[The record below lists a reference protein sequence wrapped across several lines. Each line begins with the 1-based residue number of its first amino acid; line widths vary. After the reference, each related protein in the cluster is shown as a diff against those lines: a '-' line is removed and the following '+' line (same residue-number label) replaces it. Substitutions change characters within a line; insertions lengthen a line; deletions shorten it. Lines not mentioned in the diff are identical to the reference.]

1 MPEFPGAY
9 RERSMLLPA
18 DDKPMPTAD
27 ASRLM
32 EDMGFRV
39 APATLAVKRVRGGG
53 PEYVKFGRRVLYK
66 PSALREWI
74 EGQARVLTNTSQAA

>member
-1 MPEFPGAY
+1 
-9 RERSMLLPA
+9 MLLA
-18 DDKPMPTAD
+18 TDDKPITTPA
-27 ASRLM
+27 ASGLLK
-32 EDMGFRV
+32 DLGYPV

-74 EGQARVLTNTSQAA
+74 EGRARVLTNTSQAA

>member
-1 MPEFPGAY
+1 
-9 RERSMLLPA
+9 MLLPA
-18 DDKPMPTAD
+18 DDKPMPTTA
-27 ASRLM
+27 ASGLLRDL
-32 EDMGFRV
+32 GYPV
-39 APATLAVKRVRGGG
+39 AAATLAVKRVRGGG

>member
-1 MPEFPGAY
+1 MPEFPGTY

-74 EGQARVLTNTSQAA
+74 AEITRIQSSTSQAA